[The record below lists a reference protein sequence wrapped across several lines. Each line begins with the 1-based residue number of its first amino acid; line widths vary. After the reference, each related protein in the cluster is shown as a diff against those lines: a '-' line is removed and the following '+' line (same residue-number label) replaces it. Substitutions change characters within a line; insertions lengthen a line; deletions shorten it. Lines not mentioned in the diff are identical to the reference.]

1 MPPKVKPMEK
11 AIPMS
16 KSKPQKKAKAK
27 PKQKQRQKQIVKTNV
42 KVSVQSQG
50 GSGAGA
56 APSFIPQAFS
66 DRGGENVR
74 LVNLVEQ
81 LARSGRSRVEEPI
94 RIKAPIRSAPIEE
107 PAYNPANDEEVVR
120 GVFNAP
126 INTDKPVIMGG
137 VRVGEGE
144 GAFGFSESES
154 SPVVEFSESERSP
167 VVEFSESERSPVV
180 ESKKQR
186 SNRLARERRE
196 RQRILAEKGRVFL
209 GQPVV
214 EASSVELVGSAMPLF
229 EE

>member
-16 KSKPQKKAKAK
+16 KSKPQKKSKAK

-81 LARSGRSRVEEPI
+81 LARSGRSLVEEPI
-94 RIKAPIRSAPIEE
+94 RIKAPIRSTPMENPE
-107 PAYNPANDEEVVR
+107 YNPANDETTVR

-126 INTDKPVIMGG
+126 INTNIPVVMGG

-144 GAFGFSESES
+144 GVFSYSESEGGD
-154 SPVVEFSESERSP
+154 
-167 VVEFSESERSPVV
+167 VV
-180 ESKKQR
+180 ESRKER
-186 SNRLARERRE
+186 NNRLARERRE
-196 RQRILAEKGRVFL
+196 RQRILAEKGRMFL

-214 EASSVELVGSAMPLF
+214 EASSVELFRSTMPVF

>member
-1 MPPKVKPMEK
+1 MLLYIIMPPKVKQMEK
-11 AIPMS
+11 ASPMS

-74 LVNLVEQ
+74 LVSLVEQ
-81 LARSGRSRVEEPI
+81 LARSGRSLVEEPI
-94 RIKAPIRSAPIEE
+94 RIKAPIRPTPMENPE
-107 PAYNPANDEEVVR
+107 YNPANDMATVR

-126 INTDKPVIMGG
+126 INTNKPVVMGG
-137 VRVGEGE
+137 VGVGEGE
-144 GAFGFSESES
+144 SAVGFSESES
-154 SPVVEFSESERSP
+154 GAFIESRKERI
-167 VVEFSESERSPVV
+167 
-180 ESKKQR
+180 
-186 SNRLARERRE
+186 NRLARERRE

-209 GQPVV
+209 GQPVI
-214 EASSVELVGSAMPLF
+214 EAEGVELVGSAKPFF
-229 EE
+229 E

>member
-1 MPPKVKPMEK
+1 MPPKAKPMEK

-144 GAFGFSESES
+144 GAFGFSESE
-154 SPVVEFSESERSP
+154 RSP

>member
-16 KSKPQKKAKAK
+16 KSKPQKKSKAK

-50 GSGAGA
+50 GSGAGG

-66 DRGGENVR
+66 DRGENVR
-74 LVNLVEQ
+74 LVSLVEQ
-81 LARSGRSRVEEPI
+81 LARSGRSLVDEPV
-94 RIKAPIRSAPIEE
+94 RIKAPIRPLPIEE
-107 PAYNPANDEEVVR
+107 PAYNPGNDESTVR

-126 INTDKPVIMGG
+126 INTKKPVVMGG
-137 VRVGEGE
+137 VGVGEGE

-154 SPVVEFSESERSP
+154 GAF
-167 VVEFSESERSPVV
+167 V
-180 ESKKQR
+180 ESRKQR

-196 RQRILAEKGRVFL
+196 RQRILAEKGRAFL

-214 EASSVELVGSAMPLF
+214 EAEGVELVGSAMPLF
-229 EE
+229 E

>member
-167 VVEFSESERSPVV
+167 VVE
-180 ESKKQR
+180 SKKQR

>member
-1 MPPKVKPMEK
+1 MEK

-167 VVEFSESERSPVV
+167 VVE
-180 ESKKQR
+180 SKKQR

>member
-1 MPPKVKPMEK
+1 MPPKAKPMEK
-11 AIPMS
+11 AIQMS

-66 DRGGENVR
+66 DRAGENVR

-94 RIKAPIRSAPIEE
+94 RIKAAIRPSPVEE
-107 PAYNPANDEEVVR
+107 PVYNPANDETTVR

-126 INTDKPVIMGG
+126 INTDNPVIMGG

-144 GAFGFSESES
+144 GAFGFSESQIN
-154 SPVVEFSESERSP
+154 PVVEFSESEG
-167 VVEFSESERSPVV
+167 SPVV

-186 SNRLARERRE
+186 NNRLARERRE

-214 EASSVELVGSAMPLF
+214 EAESVELVGSAKPLF